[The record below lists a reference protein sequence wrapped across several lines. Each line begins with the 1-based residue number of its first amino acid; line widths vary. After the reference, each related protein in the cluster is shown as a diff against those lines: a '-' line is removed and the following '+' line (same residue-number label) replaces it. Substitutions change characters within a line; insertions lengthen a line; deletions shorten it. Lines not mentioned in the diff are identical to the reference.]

1 MTDETQKKFQFNI
14 EEQEEPVIPG
24 VVNIPNYRNNPSS
37 HTFPKLETQPDEKVM
52 KIKNLVTCLKWF
64 LVPLS
69 LMQLL
74 FILPKTYP
82 LLVTML
88 FPGIGLVGVARLS
101 AYWINLFG
109 ISLVLLCIAQII
121 VMGMFK
127 GIAYIVVQCF
137 FIVFELFS
145 AFVSFRIARFMNS
158 LNSQGWMDLKSF

>member
-14 EEQEEPVIPG
+14 EEQEEPAIPG
-24 VVNIPNYRNNPSS
+24 VVNIPNYRNPPSS
-37 HTFPKLETQPDEKVM
+37 HAFPKLETQPDEKVM
-52 KIKNLVTCLKWF
+52 KIKNLVGCLKWF

-82 LLVTML
+82 LIVTML
-88 FPGIGLVGVARLS
+88 FPIIGLVGIMRLS

-109 ISLVLLCIAQII
+109 VSLLLLGITQVI

-127 GIAYIVVQCF
+127 GVAYIVVQSF
-137 FIVFELFS
+137 FMLFELFS
-145 AFVSFRIARFMNS
+145 AYVCFRAARFMNS